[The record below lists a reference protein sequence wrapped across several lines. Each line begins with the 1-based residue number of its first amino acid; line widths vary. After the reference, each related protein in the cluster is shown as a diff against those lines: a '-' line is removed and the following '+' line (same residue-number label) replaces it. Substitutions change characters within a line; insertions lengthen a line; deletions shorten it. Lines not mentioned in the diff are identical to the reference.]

1 MRNNAVRLEDII
13 ARSSGEEKAQY
24 ERALEERKKER
35 GKMTA
40 SWYASLT
47 PEQKAEQ
54 ARKISAGRKSAEK
67 KVRPG
72 RKRGEGHHLS
82 KLTEAQVREI
92 NSRTGSAEAVA
103 KEFGVSASAVY
114 NIWEGETWTH
124 LNLPLIDRPDRRL
137 KSEHEKK
144 HKVKAEPRI
153 SNEIREEILAN
164 PWEGTH
170 ELAERLGLHYF
181 DVATIRLKHN
191 GVYRKCQ

>member
-1 MRNNAVRLEDII
+1 MRLEDII

-40 SWYASLT
+40 SWYAALT

-54 ARKISAGRKSAEK
+54 ARKISAGRKSKEK
-67 KVRPG
+67 RAKPG
-72 RKRGEGHHLS
+72 HKRGEGHHLT

-92 NSRTGSAEAVA
+92 NSRTESAEVVA

-114 NIWEGETWTH
+114 NIWTGETWKH
-124 LNLPLIDRPDRRL
+124 LNLPKIERKDLRVKPD
-137 KSEHEKK
+137 HEKK
-144 HKVKAEPRI
+144 HKEKVAPRI
-153 SNEIREEILAN
+153 SNEIKEEILAN

-170 ELAERLGLHYF
+170 ELAQRLGLHYF